1 MFGIFSHFKESFSLQ
16 LYDTLRFACEINW
29 KSKFTVGIQRN
40 LCTITESYSNVF
52 PLGVMIFLKA
62 TSNISVA
69 KKTL

>member
-40 LCTITESYSNVF
+40 LCTITESYFKCFSSWSDDFSKSN
-52 PLGVMIFLKA
+52 
-62 TSNISVA
+62 SNISVA